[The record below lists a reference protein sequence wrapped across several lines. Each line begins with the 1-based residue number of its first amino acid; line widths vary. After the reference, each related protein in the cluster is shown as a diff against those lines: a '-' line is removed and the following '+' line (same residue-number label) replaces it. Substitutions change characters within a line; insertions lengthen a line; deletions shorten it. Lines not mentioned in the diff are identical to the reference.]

1 MIQTE
6 SRLRVADNS
15 GAKEVLTIKVLGGS
29 NRKFAGIGDTIV
41 CTVKQ
46 ATPGGVVK
54 KGDVVKAVIV
64 RTKHGAHRMHVKT
77 GDKVKVI
84 TGKDKGKEG
93 VILKTFPKKD
103 RVIVEGIN
111 IVKKHRKASQTNPT
125 GGILEEAAPIHVSNI
140 MLIDA
145 KTGEPTRVGSKVV
158 DGKKVRVSKKT
169 GEIID

>member
-1 MIQTE
+1 
-6 SRLRVADNS
+6 
-15 GAKEVLTIKVLGGS
+15 
-29 NRKFAGIGDTIV
+29 
-41 CTVKQ
+41 
-46 ATPGGVVK
+46 
-54 KGDVVKAVIV
+54 
-64 RTKHGAHRMHVKT
+64 MHVKT
-77 GDKVKVI
+77 GDKVKGI

>member
-1 MIQTE
+1 
-6 SRLRVADNS
+6 
-15 GAKEVLTIKVLGGS
+15 
-29 NRKFAGIGDTIV
+29 
-41 CTVKQ
+41 
-46 ATPGGVVK
+46 
-54 KGDVVKAVIV
+54 
-64 RTKHGAHRMHVKT
+64 MHVKT

-111 IVKKHRKASQTNPT
+111 IAKKHRKASQTNPA
-125 GGILEEAAPIHVSNI
+125 GGIIEEAAPIHVSNL

>member
-1 MIQTE
+1 M
-6 SRLRVADNS
+6 
-15 GAKEVLTIKVLGGS
+15 KEV
-29 NRKFAGIGDTIV
+29 
-41 CTVKQ
+41 Q
-46 ATPGGVVK
+46 Q
-54 KGDVVKAVIV
+54 
-64 RTKHGAHRMHVKT
+64 RMHVKT

-125 GGILEEAAPIHVSNI
+125 GGILEEAAPIHVSNV

>member
-1 MIQTE
+1 
-6 SRLRVADNS
+6 
-15 GAKEVLTIKVLGGS
+15 
-29 NRKFAGIGDTIV
+29 
-41 CTVKQ
+41 
-46 ATPGGVVK
+46 
-54 KGDVVKAVIV
+54 
-64 RTKHGAHRMHVKT
+64 MHVKT

-125 GGILEEAAPIHVSNI
+125 GGILEEVAPIHVSNI